1 MFKPLLASLTLTTAI
16 VTGLALSTEAP
27 SAIAGTCASNC
38 GSSAIQFTPGQRIR
52 VQVQNRTNVRLRVEQ
67 VVPMEPISLA
77 PGQEVELNF
86 WEGTISNVSLLFWG
100 EQGELPLRVIA
111 SQPNAETLRVELI
124 GGSQPP
130 GDRSVYV
137 LNDGRVLVE

>member
-1 MFKPLLASLTLTTAI
+1 MLNPLLATLALTTTI

-38 GSSAIQFTPGQRIR
+38 GNSTIQFTPGQRIR
-52 VQVQNRTNVRLRVEQ
+52 VQVLNRTNVRLRVEQ
-67 VVPMEPISLA
+67 VVPTEPISLA

-86 WEGTISNVSLLFWG
+86 WEGTRSNVSLLFWG
-100 EQGELPLRVIA
+100 EQGELPLRAVT
-111 SQPNAETLRVELI
+111 SQPTADTLRVELI
-124 GGSQPP
+124 GSSQPP

-137 LNDGRVLVE
+137 LNDGRILVE